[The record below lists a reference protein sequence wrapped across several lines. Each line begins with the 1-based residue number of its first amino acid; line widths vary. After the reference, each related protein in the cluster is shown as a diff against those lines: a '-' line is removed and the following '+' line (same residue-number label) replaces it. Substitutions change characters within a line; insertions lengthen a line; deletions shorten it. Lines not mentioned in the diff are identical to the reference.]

1 MVYEQ
6 NENVNKKNIFFKETK
21 KSGAEKFNSCNLK
34 IYYGSTIADLNR
46 KRKNL

>member
-1 MVYEQ
+1 M
-6 NENVNKKNIFFKETK
+6 NKMRMSTKRQNIFFKETK
-21 KSGAEKFNSCNLK
+21 KPGAEKFNSCNLK